1 MCPTC
6 RAQKRV
12 RQERGPHDVEFLAKM
27 LAACH
32 MAESCCSLCGRS
44 LHTLRKIGESLTVDR
59 INPARGYVPG
69 NVQLLAKSLNEEKKH
84 TRRAPQ
90 RAVEALLRRLDGVTD
105 DILSDRTGAYQ
116 ES

>member
-1 MCPTC
+1 M
-6 RAQKRV
+6 
-12 RQERGPHDVEFLAKM
+12 
-27 LAACH
+27 
-32 MAESCCSLCGRS
+32 
-44 LHTLRKIGESLTVDR
+44 HTLRKIGESLTVDR

-90 RAVEALLRRLDGVTD
+90 RAVEKLLRKLESVTND
-105 DILSDRTGAYQ
+105 RLSDRNGAFQ